1 MLQDKNLTHKKLTG
15 LWESDQVKV
24 LDHGNNKFVIVSD
37 LHLGD
42 GKTSDDFVGNEA
54 TMLKALRHYREEG
67 HHLILLGDI
76 EEFWQFDIDSIVKR
90 YNGSIYE
97 EIRAF
102 GDDRVHRVFGNHDS
116 EWGRLK
122 DPTRN
127 TPLKVNFASEAIK
140 MRSQDGD
147 VRILLVHG
155 HQGSRNSDKSS
166 WISRF
171 FVRLFKRLKPV
182 ARKTRIYRHKSATK
196 SQIPRSYEKT
206 LYSWAKKH
214 KIILICGHTHRAIF
228 ASKSFAARLRDE
240 IHALNENGLGDP
252 TIQER
257 TISLKHRLAEERLK
271 DRDIEECDDS
281 GDALPCYFNSGCALY
296 HDGITVIEVNHD
308 ELRLVKW
315 HKPGTSDQNVQVY
328 GEGSIQTFLAQ
339 IDKGSVLKAS
349 VSV

>member
-15 LWESDQVKV
+15 LWESEEVEV
-24 LDHGNNKFVIVSD
+24 LDYGNAKYVIVSD
-37 LHLGD
+37 MHLGD
-42 GKTSDDFVGNEA
+42 GDVSDDFVDNEA
-54 TMLKALRHYREEG
+54 TFLKALRHYRKNG
-67 HHLILLGDI
+67 YHLILLGDI
-76 EEFWQFDIDSIVKR
+76 EEFWLFDIDAIVER
-90 YNGSIYE
+90 YDGSIYE

-102 GDDRVHRVFGNHDS
+102 GDERVHRVFGNHDS

-127 TPLKVNFASEAIK
+127 TPLKLNFASEALK
-140 MRSQDGD
+140 MRSPDGN
-147 VRILLVHG
+147 VRIMLVHG

-171 FVRLFKRLKPV
+171 FVRLFKKLKPV
-182 ARKTRIYRHKSATK
+182 AKKTRIYRHKSATK
-196 SQIPRSYEKT
+196 SQIPRGYERT
-206 LYSWAKKH
+206 LYSWAKDH
-214 KIILICGHTHRAIF
+214 KVILICGHTHRAIF

-240 IHALNENGLGDP
+240 IHALSENRKGDP
-252 TIQER
+252 SVKEKT
-257 TISLKHRLAEERLK
+257 TMLKRRLAEERLK

-281 GDALPCYFNSGCALY
+281 GDALPCYFNAGCALY
-296 HDGITVIEVNHD
+296 HDGITVLEVNHD

-315 HKPGTSDQNVQVY
+315 HKLGTSDQNVQVY
-328 GEGSIQTFLAQ
+328 GEGSIRTFLGQ

>member
-15 LWESDQVKV
+15 LWENNEVKV
-24 LDHGNNKFVIVSD
+24 LDQGSTKYVIVSD

-42 GKTSDDFVGNEA
+42 GDVSDDFVDNEA
-54 TMLKALRHYREEG
+54 TFLKALQFYRENG
-67 HHLILLGDI
+67 YHLILLGDI
-76 EEFWQFDIDSIVKR
+76 EEFWLFDIDSIVKR
-90 YNGSIYE
+90 YNNSIYE

-102 GDDRVHRVFGNHDS
+102 GDGRVHRVFGNHDS

-127 TPLKVNFASEAIK
+127 TPLKVNFASEALK
-140 MRSQDGD
+140 MRSSRGD
-147 VRILLVHG
+147 VRIMLIHG

-171 FVRLFKRLKPV
+171 FVRLFKKLKPV
-182 ARKTRIYRHKSATK
+182 AKKTRILRHKSATK

-206 LYSWAKKH
+206 LYSWAKDH
-214 KIILICGHTHRAIF
+214 KVILICGHTHRAIF

-240 IHALNENGLGDP
+240 IHTLSENGERDP
-252 TIQER
+252 SVQER
-257 TISLKHRLAEERLK
+257 TMLLKRRLAEERLK

-281 GDALPCYFNSGCALY
+281 GDALPCYFNAGCALY

-315 HKPGTSDQNVQVY
+315 HKLGTSDQNVQVY
-328 GEGSIQTFLAQ
+328 GEGSIQTFLDQ
-339 IDKGSVLKAS
+339 IDRGSVLKAS

>member
-1 MLQDKNLTHKKLTG
+1 MLQDKNLTHRKLTR
-15 LWESDQVKV
+15 LWESSKVKV
-24 LDHGNNKFVIVSD
+24 LDHSSTKFVVLSD

-54 TMLKALRHYREEG
+54 TLMKALRYYRDNG
-67 HHLILLGDI
+67 YHLILLGDI

-90 YNGSIYE
+90 YNESIYE
-97 EIRAF
+97 AIRGF

-127 TPLKVNFASEAIK
+127 TPLKVNFASEALK

-147 VRILLVHG
+147 VRILLIHG

-182 ARKTRIYRHKSATK
+182 ARKTRIYRYKSATK

-214 KIILICGHTHRAIF
+214 KVILICGHTHRAIF

-240 IHALNENGLGDP
+240 IHSLNKNGEGDP
-252 TIQER
+252 TIQG
-257 TISLKHRLAEERLK
+257 K
-271 DRDIEECDDS
+271 D
-281 GDALPCYFNSGCALY
+281 N
-296 HDGITVIEVNHD
+296 
-308 ELRLVKW
+308 
-315 HKPGTSDQNVQVY
+315 
-328 GEGSIQTFLAQ
+328 LAQ
-339 IDKGSVLKAS
+339 TSAC
-349 VSV
+349 